1 MPQKRV
7 DRFFPAESFIH
18 KKNALSTVYCMEFA
32 EGTGT
37 MTSWKVMP
45 GVTLIFNDFHTP
57 CGFPEEARCP
67 GLIEINH
74 CLEGRFE
81 CTMRDGRCVWLGPRD
96 FAVSDMAHPPTG
108 CSFSQGIYRGISLV
122 VDPEKANP
130 ELSLIL
136 GKGSPDLPELF
147 ARLLDEQSFLVLRSE
162 PKIQHIFSELYD
174 APEEGRLAYYR
185 LKSAELMLFLR
196 EHLSSA
202 RHSSVYLHNI
212 SAEERVRLIA
222 SRMTEDLRIRL
233 PLASLSAEYH
243 LSLSTVK
250 KYFRKLYGESP
261 YAYLKRRRMEEAAFL
276 LTASGKSV
284 TWTAAAVGYQNTS
297 KFSAAFRDIYG
308 ISPTEYKKE
317 YKKTES
323 FQSQT
328 PLWSSTDA
336 SGSL

>member
-1 MPQKRV
+1 MPEQRV
-7 DRFFPAESFIH
+7 DRFFPAESVVH
-18 KKNALSTVYCMEFA
+18 KKDALSTVYRMEFA
-32 EGTGT
+32 EGFGT

-81 CTMRDGRCVWLGPRD
+81 CTMRDGRCIWLGPQD
-96 FAVSDMAHPPTG
+96 FAVSDMGHPPTG
-108 CSFSQGIYRGISLV
+108 CNFSQGVYRGISLV
-122 VDPEKANP
+122 VEPEKANP
-130 ELSLIL
+130 ELSRML
-136 GKGSPDLPELF
+136 GEGAPYLPELF
-147 ARLLDEQSFLVLRSE
+147 ARLLDEQTFLLLRSE
-162 PKIQHIFSELYD
+162 PKIQHIFSEMYD
-174 APEEGRLAYYR
+174 APEAGRLAYYR

-196 EHLSSA
+196 ECLSAA
-202 RHSSVYLHNI
+202 RHNSTYLHN
-212 SAEERVRLIA
+212 STAEERVRLIA
-222 SRMTEDLRIRL
+222 SRMTEDLRTHL
-233 PLASLSAEYH
+233 PLSELAAQYC

-250 KYFRKLYGESP
+250 KYFRRLYGESP

-276 LTASGKSV
+276 LTAADKSV

-308 ISPTEYKKE
+308 ISPTEYKKTH
-317 YKKTES
+317 KKTKA
-323 FQSQT
+323 FQSHT
-328 PLWSSTDA
+328 ALWSSTDA